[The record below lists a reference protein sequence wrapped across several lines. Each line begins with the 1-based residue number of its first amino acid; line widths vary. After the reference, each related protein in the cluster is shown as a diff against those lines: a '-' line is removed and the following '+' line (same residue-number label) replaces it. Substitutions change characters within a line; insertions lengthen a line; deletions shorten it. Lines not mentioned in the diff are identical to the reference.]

1 MIVCYLHYVNEKR
14 MKNLVVHLNQV
25 KRRSYIFHINFKL
38 QKVQMKMLQKMHL
51 DKLPE
56 YNFVIIAK
64 VRDLA

>member
-38 QKVQMKMLQKMHL
+38 QKGQMKMLQKMHL